1 MMYSIGQVAEKS
13 GLSCYTLRYY
23 DHEG

>member
-1 MMYSIGQVAEKS
+1 MYSIGQVAEKS